1 MWTTIAVI
9 AVLVVLVWLYRTYR
23 EPYEPSA
30 SPSEL
35 LKVVPATPAAPVSP
49 TPVPVAPTPMPVPTT
64 RGDPLSTAM
73 SRVIEPA
80 AAAAAPGTGL
90 APGEEVPYD
99 KEEVHNLMGIVV
111 GRINE
116 RDPEL
121 ELHLITVDAIRK
133 TVDPYK
139 TLNYEADMTVYSKG
153 RNVTSRVAVAVSVAL
168 SGRVV
173 VRRLAMQSA
182 AKDTSTLMAASDAE
196 PYAAFEPALAY

>member
-1 MWTTIAVI
+1 MWTALAVI

-30 SPSEL
+30 TPSEL
-35 LKVVPATPAAPVSP
+35 LKVVPTTTPATPAVPVTP
-49 TPVPVAPTPMPVPTT
+49 TPTTPTPTPMPVPTT

-80 AAAAAPGTGL
+80 AAVA

-139 TLNYEADMTVYSKG
+139 TLNYEADITVYSKG

-196 PYAAFEPALAY
+196 PYASFEPALAY